1 MEIIAKLLVYSS
13 FVIYEYKSV
22 LSDNQYTI
30 LKNIYLFLKQSD
42 IYYIIFYQFFYF
54 IVIFTIINSS
64 IVLMIY
70 YLLPNHMVITDEL
83 LVYGNLIFFEEA
95 PNKYYTLIPFVFQ
108 IIALIFYLEI
118 LELNFCKLNYNTINN
133 SDADAI

>member
-13 FVIYEYKSV
+13 FVIYEYKSG

-118 LELNFCKLNYNTINN
+118 LELNFCKLNYNNINN
-133 SDADAI
+133 SDEDAI